1 MKEMWLSEKM
11 IEMLFYL
18 GFEEGKELYSKRKE
32 ERNFRQQI

>member
-18 GFEEGKELYSKRKE
+18 GFEEGKELAVREKRKE
-32 ERNFRQQI
+32 ILNS